1 MIYLDNA
8 ATTFPKPECVYQCVN
23 SVQRDSAVNVGRG
36 SYRIAEEANKTVDD
50 TRLLLASLVGADNS
64 NDVVFAPSAT
74 IAANELVFGLDWNT
88 YKVVYVS
95 PFEHNA
101 IARPLHIIQ
110 KQYGVK
116 IKILPFDGKTHSVD
130 VDEIERQFALDN
142 PDYVFL
148 NHVSNVTGTIVPV
161 TKIAS
166 LAKQYDAIVIVD
178 GSQSVGI
185 LEYDLKKSDVDYLIF
200 AGHKNLYS
208 SWGVGGFVSNS
219 KTSSVKPVFAGG
231 TGSDS
236 LNLEM
241 NYSTPSGFEFGS
253 PNIIA
258 ISSLNASIKW
268 LNKIG
273 IENISQKKKKLMTNL
288 IGELQNDKNIK
299 LYLPSDLSSHTSVL
313 SINVDDYEPS
323 DVGVI
328 LDSEFDIAVR
338 TGYHCAPYIHR
349 ILGTEDTMGTV
360 RISLSYF
367 NTESD
372 IEVLLK
378 AIRSL

>member
-8 ATTFPKPECVYQCVN
+8 ATTFPKPECVYQCVD
-23 SVQRDSAVNVGRG
+23 SLQRNSAVNVGRG
-36 SYRIAEEANKTVDD
+36 SYHVAEEANKIVDE
-50 TRLLLASLVGADNS
+50 TRLLLADLVGADHS
-64 NDVVFAPSAT
+64 NNVAFAPSAT
-74 IAANELVFGLDWNT
+74 IAANEIVFGLDWDT

-101 IARPLHIIQ
+101 IARPLNLIK
-110 KQYGVK
+110 KQYGIK
-116 IKILPFDGKTHSVD
+116 IKILPFDGETQHVD
-130 VDEIERQFALDN
+130 IDEVERQFALDK

-148 NHVSNVTGTIVPV
+148 NHISNVTGTIVPV
-161 TKIAS
+161 THIAS
-166 LAKQYDAIVIVD
+166 IAKQYGAIVIVD

-185 LEYDLKKSDVDYLIF
+185 LKYDLKKTDIDYLIF

-208 SWGVGGFVSNS
+208 SWGIGGFISNS
-219 KTSSVKPVFAGG
+219 ESSIIKPVFAGG

-241 NYSTPSGFEFGS
+241 NNSMPNGFEFGS

-258 ISSLNASIKW
+258 ISSLNTSIKW
-268 LNKIG
+268 LNEIG
-273 IENISQKKKKLMTNL
+273 VKTISQKKECLMSKL
-288 IGELQNDKNIK
+288 ICGLQNDKKIK
-299 LYLPSDLSSHTSVL
+299 LYLPNDLSNHTSVL
-313 SINVDDYEPS
+313 SINVNEYEPS
-323 DVGVI
+323 EVGMI

-338 TGYHCAPYIHR
+338 TGYHCAPFIHKL
-349 ILGTEDTMGTV
+349 LGTEDTMGTV

-367 NTESD
+367 NNDSD
-372 IEVLLK
+372 IEKLLE